1 MAARETSQ
9 IHAVRLELQQ
19 VLVAVNAAEYLANPI
34 DYPFANLL
42 SVRVIPSLLAMDNV
56 AARRFERVLQSCHY

>member
-1 MAARETSQ
+1 MAAGETAQ

-19 VLVAVNAAEYLANPI
+19 MLVAVNAAEYLANPI

-42 SVRVIPSLLAMDNV
+42 SVRGHIFAP
-56 AARRFERVLQSCHY
+56 CYG